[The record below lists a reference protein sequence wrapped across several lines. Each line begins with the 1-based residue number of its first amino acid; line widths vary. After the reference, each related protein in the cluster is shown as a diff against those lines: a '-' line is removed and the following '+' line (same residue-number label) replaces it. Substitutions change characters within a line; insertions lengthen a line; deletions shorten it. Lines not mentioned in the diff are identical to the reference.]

1 LLAQIIVYTLNQRG
15 NIPPH
20 ALLQWRS
27 DVNVARADHNNAS
40 SFHSSHL
47 LAKI

>member
-1 LLAQIIVYTLNQRG
+1 LNQRG

-27 DVNVARADHNNAS
+27 DVNVARVYDQINSIAGTC
-40 SFHSSHL
+40 
-47 LAKI
+47 

>member
-1 LLAQIIVYTLNQRG
+1 MLNQRG

-27 DVNVARADHNNAS
+27 DVNWDPGPTIKTLLLLTFAYNNI
-40 SFHSSHL
+40 
-47 LAKI
+47 K

>member
-1 LLAQIIVYTLNQRG
+1 LNQRG

-27 DVNVARADHNNAS
+27 DANVAWMYG
-40 SFHSSHL
+40 
-47 LAKI
+47 

>member
-1 LLAQIIVYTLNQRG
+1 LAQLGLYTFNQRG

-27 DVNVARADHNNAS
+27 DVNVARGRP
-40 SFHSSHL
+40 
-47 LAKI
+47 